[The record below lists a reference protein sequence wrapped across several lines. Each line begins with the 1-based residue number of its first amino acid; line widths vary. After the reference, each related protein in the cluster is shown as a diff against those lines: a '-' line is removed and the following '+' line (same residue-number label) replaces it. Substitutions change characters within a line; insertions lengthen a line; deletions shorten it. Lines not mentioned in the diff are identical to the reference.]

1 MNIVLIQATR
11 AWKEISMDF
20 IEGLL
25 KSKGKDT
32 ILVVIYRLTKLAH
45 FLLLTHPFSATT
57 VANLIHGSYRQVAWY
72 S

>member
-1 MNIVLIQATR
+1 MNIVLIQATQ

-20 IEGLL
+20 IEG
-25 KSKGKDT
+25 
-32 ILVVIYRLTKLAH
+32 LTKLAH